1 MPACS
6 TMAIG
11 TRTRKLKVTC
21 VTCVVMISLLAD
33 HDSEVT
39 NMTHPAARIYV
50 RVSTNDQVESGAGIN
65 AQLYSCRGWAARLG
79 VPVASEHTEG
89 GVSGAAA
96 LEKRPVLMEV
106 IHALSRGDVLLVA
119 KRDRLGRDVIL
130 LATIERLVER
140 KGARVVSVAGEGSDD
155 QGPTGEL
162 MRRIVDAFSAY
173 ERALIGMRTKAALQ
187 AKKVRGE
194 RIGGLPFG
202 FQVAESGKL
211 VPLSTET
218 GTLSVIQDLRA
229 SGASLAKIA
238 EALEQQGLR
247 PKRGAKWHA
256 SSVRSILRT
265 SAKAAG

>member
-1 MPACS
+1 MGRSQAKS
-6 TMAIG
+6 T
-11 TRTRKLKVTC
+11 
-21 VTCVVMISLLAD
+21 
-33 HDSEVT
+33 HDDFKGA
-39 NMTHPAARIYV
+39 NMHQPVARIYV
-50 RVSTNDQVESGAGIN
+50 RVSTNDQAESGAGIS
-65 AQLYSCRGWAARLG
+65 AQTDACRGWAARLG
-79 VPVASEHTEG
+79 IPVASEHSEG

-96 LEKRPVLMEV
+96 LEKRPSLMEA
-106 IHALSRGDVLLVA
+106 IHALTRGDVLLVA

-162 MRRIVDAFSAY
+162 MRRIIDAFSAY

-202 FQVAESGKL
+202 FQAGTSGKL
-211 VPLSTET
+211 VPLATEI

-247 PKRGAKWHA
+247 PKRGSKWHA

-265 SAKAAG
+265 SAKAG